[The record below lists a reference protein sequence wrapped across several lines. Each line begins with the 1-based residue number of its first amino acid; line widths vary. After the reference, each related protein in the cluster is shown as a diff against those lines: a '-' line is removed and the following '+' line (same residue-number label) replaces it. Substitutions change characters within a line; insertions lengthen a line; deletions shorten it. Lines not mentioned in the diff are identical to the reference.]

1 MKTETDQTKQ
11 NTMEVITAEKT
22 IKKNLTLATVE
33 VTINAIKLNNKAFT
47 KTVFNQIPED
57 EICYEMWK
65 EVKKTKDE
73 KKYGDEVLNA
83 LEIQKVIAYCLEKK
97 SGETIKW
104 YLIIIPS
111 GELMKCRHK
120 RYLGNYRYVNVPH
133 IYHFYKAKQVYYA
146 V

>member
-1 MKTETDQTKQ
+1 
-11 NTMEVITAEKT
+11 MEVITAEKT
-22 IKKNLTLATVE
+22 IKKKLTLATVE

-57 EICYEMWK
+57 ILFANMWK

-83 LEIQKVIAYCLEKK
+83 LEIQKVIAYCLEKN
-97 SGETIKW
+97 SGEIIKW
-104 YLIIIPS
+104 YLIITTL
-111 GELMKCRHK
+111 GKLMKCRHK
-120 RYLGNYRYVNVPH
+120 RYLTDIYGKTSYRYVKVPD
-133 IYHFYKAKQVYYA
+133 IYHFYNAKQVYYA